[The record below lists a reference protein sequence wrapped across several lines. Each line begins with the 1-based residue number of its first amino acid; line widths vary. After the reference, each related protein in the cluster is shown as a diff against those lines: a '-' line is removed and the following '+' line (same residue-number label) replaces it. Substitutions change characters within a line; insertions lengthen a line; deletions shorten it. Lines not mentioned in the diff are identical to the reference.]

1 MDDEKFVMFDEDGI
15 EREARILNKLEINN
29 QEYLIYALSINDDED
44 SIYVSKLVKNGD
56 EEEIV
61 NIEDD
66 KEREM
71 VNSVVKE
78 YINNL

>member
-44 SIYVSKLVKNGD
+44 SIYVSKIVKKGD

>member
-15 EREARILNKLEINN
+15 ERDARILNKLEINN

-44 SIYVSKLVKNGD
+44 SIYVSKIVKNGD